1 MNRQDAPSS
10 TPWYRRSALCW
21 AFVVLP
27 TCGASLYYGL
37 VASDVYVSESRF
49 VIRSPQRQAPTGL
62 MGELLQGTGFSRS
75 QDDTYSVRDFILS
88 RDALRELDASLGLRE
103 AYSRSSVDVLARFPG
118 LHWDRSFEAFHRYY
132 GRQIGVE
139 YDPVSSITILTVHAF
154 TARDAYRINGKLL
167 DMSEVLVNRLN
178 DRSHRDLIQFADEQV
193 DLAEAR
199 SRDAALALFDYR
211 SKHSVFE
218 PNRQASLALEGIAK
232 IREALLATDTEL
244 AQIKKLSPASP
255 QIGALTARADMLAG
269 AISSQA
275 SSVTSASGSL
285 SSSAPEF
292 ERLVLES
299 NFADKQLG
307 LALAERQTARSD
319 AVRKEL
325 YLVRLVQPSL
335 PDKALLPRRIRAVCT
350 ALLLGLIAWGV
361 ASLLLS
367 SIREHRSQ

>member
-1 MNRQDAPSS
+1 M
-10 TPWYRRSALCW
+10 
-21 AFVVLP
+21 
-27 TCGASLYYGL
+27 
-37 VASDVYVSESRF
+37 
-49 VIRSPQRQAPTGL
+49 
-62 MGELLQGTGFSRS
+62 
-75 QDDTYSVRDFILS
+75 
-88 RDALRELDASLGLRE
+88 
-103 AYSRSSVDVLARFPG
+103 
-118 LHWDRSFEAFHRYY
+118 
-132 GRQIGVE
+132 
-139 YDPVSSITILTVHAF
+139 HAF

-178 DRSHRDLIQFADEQV
+178 DRSHRDLIRVADEQV